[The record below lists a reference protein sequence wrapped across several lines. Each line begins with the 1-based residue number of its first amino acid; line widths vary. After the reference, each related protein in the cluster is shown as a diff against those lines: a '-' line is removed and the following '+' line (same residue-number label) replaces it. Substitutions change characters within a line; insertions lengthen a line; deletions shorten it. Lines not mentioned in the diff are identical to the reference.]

1 MRSYYWSPTDGAV
14 ARSDAYSGWSIF
26 GCVGDPSGRNSY
38 LGVRATKKSE

>member
-14 ARSDAYSGWSIF
+14 ARF
-26 GCVGDPSGRNSY
+26 GVGPWVFFCCNWAQFSRLHS